1 MNSTDVCKSVLH
13 PFKSL
18 HFFLYVV
25 RSKFYCIAFSSSVK
39 NEPITL
45 HHLTSEALLAALFS
59 HINRCPTLSSHCPS
73 GAGTTSGGCAGSFLS
88 VSGNCNNFKYL
99 PLELEQLLFSQG
111 RTSLCLGT
119 GSSPGLPGWRP
130 VTRAFASCAVV
141 LGTLSLAEA
150 LWPPHLFL
158 QGLSS
163 GAAEVPGLC
172 SVLQMCWCRAW
183 GL

>member
-1 MNSTDVCKSVLH
+1 MSVSLSCTLSSPCTSFYMLLEASFIVL
-13 PFKSL
+13 PFPPL
-18 HFFLYVV
+18 
-25 RSKFYCIAFSSSVK
+25 K
-39 NEPITL
+39 NKPITL
-45 HHLTSEALLAALFS
+45 HRLTSEALLAALFS
-59 HINRCPTLSSHCPS
+59 HINQCPTLSSHCPS
-73 GAGTTSGGCAGSFLS
+73 GAGTTSGGCAGPFLS

-111 RTSLCLGT
+111 QTSLCLGT
-119 GSSPGLPGWRP
+119 GSSPGLPGWRA

-172 SVLQMCWCRAW
+172 SMLQMFWCRAW